1 LINKVGFL
9 FLIIKLGLCLS
20 AQFFLNLFMKKIYSL
35 IFLLS
40 SFLIVAQSGAPANP
54 YYNGFNWTL
63 TGSSLK
69 SALAAKI
76 TTTHTNLL
84 SYTPGVW
91 EAARVTDLD
100 PSNSS
105 NVLLIYGWENTS
117 DADVTND
124 LFRDKTMNGGNSGDW
139 NREHV
144 YAKSLGTPVL
154 LDGGSGATSDAGE
167 DAHHIRAADVQR
179 NATRGNLKFALG
191 SGNSTSVTGGWYPG
205 DRWKGDVARMMMYMY
220 LRYGTQCLPTNVGVG
235 TPVASD
241 GNMIDLFLDW
251 NAQDPVDLYEDNRN
265 TYHGNTS
272 NTYAQ
277 GNRNPFIDNPYLAT
291 VIWGGTV
298 AENRWPSVFLSLNDY
313 NALAEVSVYPN
324 PSNDNRVNIH
334 SEIVLDEIDLIN
346 INGQILQQIKKP
358 NFQNKN
364 YVLENLPKGFYFLR
378 LSVDNAS
385 ETKKIIIN

>member
-1 LINKVGFL
+1 
-9 FLIIKLGLCLS
+9 
-20 AQFFLNLFMKKIYSL
+20 MKKIYSFL
-35 IFLLS
+35 FLLS
-40 SFLIVAQSGAPANP
+40 SLIITAQSGAPANP

-63 TGSSLK
+63 TGASLK
-69 SALAAKI
+69 NALATKI
-76 TTTHTNLL
+76 ITTHTNFI

-91 EAARVTDLD
+91 EAAKVTDLD
-100 PSNSS
+100 PNNSS
-105 NVLLIYGWENTS
+105 NVLLIYGWENAS

-124 LFRDKTMNGGNSGDW
+124 LFRDKTMNGGNTGDW

-154 LDGGSGATSDAGE
+154 VDGGSGATSDAGE

-179 NATRGNLKFALG
+179 NATRGNLKFAAG

-220 LRYGTQCLPTNVGVG
+220 LRYGSQCLPTNVGVG

-241 GNMIDLFLDW
+241 SNMIDLFLNW

-298 AENRWPSVFLSLNDY
+298 AENRWPTVFLSLNDY
-313 NALAEVSVYPN
+313 NALAEVSVYPI
-324 PSNDNRVNIH
+324 PSNNNQVNIH
-334 SEIVLDEIDLIN
+334 SEIALDEIDLIN
-346 INGQILQQIKKP
+346 INGQILQQIKRP
-358 NFQNKN
+358 EFQDKN
-364 YVLENLPKGFYFLR
+364 YTLQNLPKGFYFLK
-378 LSVDNAS
+378 LSANNAS
-385 ETKKIIIN
+385 EIKKIIIN